1 MSAADAKAKLPS
13 VGGPV
18 AVNEQN
24 EGPVASPLTPSA
36 AGKTKARLSVKAVI
50 ETWAAGL
57 HAKNAPDAKTK
68 GPLAWVREVE
78 VGKLIAALEKEGF
91 R

>member
-1 MSAADAKAKLPS
+1 MAAADAKAKLPG
-13 VGGPV
+13 VGGP
-18 AVNEQN
+18 APVNEQN
-24 EGPVASPLTPSA
+24 EGPVAVPLQNA
-36 AGKTKARLSVKAVI
+36 AGPGKARRSVKAVI

-57 HAKNAPDAKTK
+57 HAKNAPDAKHK